1 MLEEVFV
8 LISLV
13 EMFRLLLL
21 FDTKPMSK
29 KTKMTT
35 MMVML
40 INMLFWFLV
49 VKMAMISMKMIR

>member
-1 MLEEVFV
+1 
-8 LISLV
+8 
-13 EMFRLLLL
+13 MFRLLLL

-49 VKMAMISMKMIR
+49 VKMAMISKKMIR